1 MSHVDRSSFVL
12 AALLVALFGLA
23 PTARGDSH
31 AAAASET
38 DAQQPAASKEA
49 PSETGAAEPASST
62 GGTEGSATPDPVVG
76 GRDISAQRD
85 PKLVW
90 TELVQIRDK
99 MYEVSDEREL
109 RNVLLTPQ
117 EQALFVAFAKRM
129 YDLSKELSA
138 LTRPD
143 LDDAHRVQVRRS
155 MQQFRAV
162 LGEIR
167 GIAGGPVHRDLSDA
181 LLRLTIQMKGLWLQF
196 PDSEKLLGPESLPP
210 AEALKF
216 KYPS

>member
-12 AALLVALFGLA
+12 AALLVALLGPA
-23 PTARGDSH
+23 PAARADSH
-31 AAAASET
+31 AADASK
-38 DAQQPAASKEA
+38 PAATEPAEPEEGTSEPGA
-49 PSETGAAEPASST
+49 ANAGAETGESAEP
-62 GGTEGSATPDPVVG
+62 DRVVG
-76 GRDISAQRD
+76 GRDISGGRD

-129 YDLSKELSA
+129 YDLSKELGA

-143 LDDAHRVQVRRS
+143 LDDAHRIQVHRS

-167 GIAGGPVHRDLSDA
+167 TIAGGPVHRDLSDS

-196 PDSEKLLGPESLPP
+196 PDAEKLLGPESLPP
-210 AEALKF
+210 AEELKP

>member
-38 DAQQPAASKEA
+38 AAQQPAASEEE

-62 GGTEGSATPDPVVG
+62 GETEGSATPDPVVG

-129 YDLSKELSA
+129 YDLSKELNA
-138 LTRPD
+138 LTHGGMD
-143 LDDAHRVQVRRS
+143 RVHQSRVRRS
-155 MQQFRAV
+155 MKQFRAS
-162 LGEIR
+162 LGDLS
-167 GIAGGPVHRDLSDA
+167 GVASSFVHRDLSDK
-181 LLRLTIQMKGLWLQF
+181 LLRMTLQMKGLYQMF
-196 PDSEKLLGPESLPP
+196 PEPEKLLGPEGLPP
-210 AEALKF
+210 LEDLKP

>member
-23 PTARGDSH
+23 PAARGDSH
-31 AAAASET
+31 EAAASET
-38 DAQQPAASKEA
+38 AAQQPAASEEE

-62 GGTEGSATPDPVVG
+62 TEGSATPDPVVG

-196 PDSEKLLGPESLPP
+196 PDSEKLLGPERLPP